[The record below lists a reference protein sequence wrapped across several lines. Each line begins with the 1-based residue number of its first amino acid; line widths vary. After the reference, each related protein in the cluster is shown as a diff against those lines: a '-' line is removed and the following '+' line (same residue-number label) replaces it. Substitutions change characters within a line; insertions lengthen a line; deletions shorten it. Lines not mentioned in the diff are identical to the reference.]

1 LKKVQLKVKKMK
13 DEKKS
18 RSSFMLFLE
27 LIKDIIVYMNVELGL
42 AKAEVNRNIR
52 GAKKGIILM
61 AAGSFILILA
71 SLALVIA
78 AIAALQTIF
87 PLWVASL
94 LAAVILVV
102 CGAALLLTG
111 KSRLK
116 NSLLIPTQSLAR
128 VKSVVKKLAGH

>member
-1 LKKVQLKVKKMK
+1 MKKMK

-27 LIKDIIVYMNVELGL
+27 LMKDFLVFMNIEMGL
-42 AKAEVNRNIR
+42 AKAEVKRNIHC
-52 GAKKGIILM
+52 AKKGIILM

-87 PLWVASL
+87 PLWLASL
-94 LAAVILVV
+94 LAAAILVV

-111 KSRLK
+111 KRRLK
-116 NSLLIPTQSLAR
+116 NSLLIPTHSIAR
-128 VKSVVKKLAGH
+128 VKSVVKKLAGQ